1 MKKYAVYGK
10 GGIGKS
16 TITSCLSAAI
26 AGMGYT
32 VMQIGCDPKADS
44 TANLLNGKR
53 QISVMSYLNK
63 YDESPALD
71 DIVVRG
77 YNGVYCVEAGG
88 PTPGIGC
95 AGRGI
100 IATFN
105 LLEELQAFEIYHPDF
120 VFFDVLGDVV
130 CGGFSAPIRDGYAD
144 EVLIV
149 TSGEKMSLFAARNIY
164 MAVENF
170 KDRGYASVKGVIM
183 NRKNVED
190 EEKYVRKFADEAGI
204 EIVGDVPRDPAVQ
217 FYENRNQTVI
227 QGDPELSV
235 SKEIIKIAGKLIGE
249 QRHA

>member
-16 TITSCLSAAI
+16 TITSALSAAI
-26 AGMGYT
+26 AGMGYK

-44 TANLLNGKR
+44 TANLLNGKT
-53 QISVMSYLNK
+53 QTSVMSYLNSH
-63 YDESPALD
+63 DDPPALK
-71 DIVVRG
+71 DIVVQG

-100 IATFN
+100 ITTFN
-105 LLEELQAFEIYHPDF
+105 LLEELEAFEVCQPDF

-149 TSGEKMSLFAARNIY
+149 TSGEKMSLFAARNIF

-170 KDRGYASVKGVIM
+170 KDRGYASVKGVII

-190 EEKYVRKFADEAGI
+190 EEKYVRSFTDEAGI
-204 EIVGDVPRDPAVQ
+204 QIIGDIPRDPSVQ
-217 FYENRNQTVI
+217 FYENRNQTII
-227 QGDPELSV
+227 QGNPELPISR
-235 SKEIIKIAGKLIGE
+235 EIRKIAEKLIMVE
-249 QRHA
+249 S